1 MRLSLLPWLCLSF
14 LLACEPAFEAQR
26 PPNVILILA
35 DDLGYNDLSRY
46 RPLADSQADTLP
58 QAQTPQLDQLGGEG
72 MTFTQFYA
80 GAAVCSPS
88 RAALLTGRNCTRA
101 GIYNWIPPNQP
112 MHLRSE
118 EVTLAEMLK
127 PLGYQTGHFGKWHLT
142 AEGMGQ
148 PLPND
153 QGFDYS
159 FFAYNNANP
168 SHKDPENY
176 FRNGEPVGQL
186 EGYACQLVM
195 DEALAWLER
204 RVPTEPFYLNVWF
217 NEPHVKLAAPDSL
230 TARHDFKPQYYGAI
244 ENLDLA
250 VGRLLRYL
258 EEQGLAGETLVVFTS
273 DNGSQ
278 ELYSNDPLRG
288 EKCLNFEG
296 GLRVPLMV
304 RWPGRI
310 PAGVISDQPGG
321 FPDVLPTLASLT
333 GAALPADRKLDGT
346 DLSPVWRGE
355 QEALTQRSPIFFY
368 RYFHD
373 PILMLREGDWVL
385 LGYEQPPYPYAEHYD
400 IKELALLK
408 PDPAKPDWSM
418 WGFQAAHM
426 AYLEQQQPQHFELY
440 DLASDPQQ
448 RQDLSAN
455 EPARVARMKIKM
467 RQLREEM
474 VQEGGNWFG
483 E

>member
-1 MRLSLLPWLCLSF
+1 MRIALLSLFLTC
-14 LLACEPAFEAQR
+14 LLACQPATEAPT

-46 RPLADSQADTLP
+46 RPLVGSQADTLP
-58 QAQTPQLDQLGGEG
+58 QAQTPHLDQLGEMG
-72 MTFTQFYA
+72 MTFTHFYA

-88 RAALLTGRNCTRA
+88 RAALLTGRNCTRV

-142 AEGMGQ
+142 SEGMGQ

-159 FFAYNNANP
+159 FFAYNNARP
-168 SHKDPENY
+168 SHKDPDNY
-176 FRNGEPVGQL
+176 FRNGEPVGKL

-195 DEALAWLER
+195 DEALTWLEGR
-204 RVPTEPFYLNVWF
+204 KVDAPFYLNVWF

-230 TARHDFKPQYYGAI
+230 TARHDFNQKYYGAI

-258 EEQGLAGETLVVFTS
+258 EAQGLAEETIVLFTS

-296 GLRVPLMV
+296 GLRVPMMV
-304 RWPGRI
+304 RWPGKV
-310 PAGVISDQPGG
+310 PAGAISEQVGG

-333 GAALPADRKLDGT
+333 GAQLPEGRKLDGT

-355 QEALTQRSPIFFY
+355 QATLGQRSPVFFY

-373 PILMLREGDWVL
+373 PILMLREGDQVL
-385 LGYEQPPYPYAEHYD
+385 LGYERPPYPYAERYN

-408 PDPAKPDWSM
+408 PEPGQPNWAM
-418 WGFQAAHM
+418 WGFQPAHM
-426 AYLEQQQPQHFELY
+426 TYLENQQPQYFELY

-448 RQDLSAN
+448 QHDLSARQP
-455 EPARVARMKIKM
+455 ELVAQMRERML
-467 RQLREEM
+467 QLKQEM
-474 VQEGGNWFG
+474 VREGGDWF
-483 E
+483 EE